1 MIHMIDFDTEK
12 LSETDKL
19 FINTAYKLLFIY
31 SEKAITP
38 DVVNF
43 VSSQLFSAFSARGDE
58 KK

>member
-1 MIHMIDFDTEK
+1 MIDFDTEK